1 MSGKD
6 KELIDRYI
14 YQVVRR
20 LPRDQ
25 RREVSLELQE
35 LIGDML
41 EMEDT
46 AEDVLTKL
54 GDPAKFAEKYQDRSH
69 CLIGPEYYDNYLWL
83 LRIVLTCVIAT
94 VLIVSVIQGIRD
106 GLVMAEGEMTGAA
119 IMAVGTG
126 ITNGFTGLF
135 IAGLSAF
142 GGVTLAFAVMERRKI
157 RFEMKKEKNWTVR
170 DLGDN
175 FTGKQKIWTPGNLS
189 PIPHKKALIS
199 RGDSIVGIVFIMIF
213 GVLLIFAPQFFGAVF
228 PDGEVVRTIPVFN
241 LDQWDIILPL
251 FILSLAIGLADEVLR
266 LVVGH
271 YCRLVMISSI
281 VTGALQMILLFLLL
295 KAFPFWNPDFATEL
309 ELYLGGQNGT
319 GLNEIV
325 MRWNGDFV
333 SNCFLAFG
341 LTITFL
347 EVGSTVYH
355 TLRYGTE
362 DPV

>member
-1 MSGKD
+1 MSGKEQ
-6 KELIDRYI
+6 ELIDRYI

-25 RREVSLELQE
+25 RGEVSLELQE
-35 LIGDML
+35 LISDML
-41 EMEDT
+41 EAGGS
-46 AEDVLTKL
+46 AEDVLSKL

-69 CLIGPEYYDNYLWL
+69 CLIGPEYYDNYVWL
-83 LRIVLTCVIAT
+83 LRIVLTCVTAT
-94 VLIVSVIQGIRD
+94 VFVVSVIQGIRD
-106 GLVMAEGEMTGAA
+106 GIVLADGETAGAA
-119 IMAVGTG
+119 IMAAGTG
-126 ITNGFTGLF
+126 IANGFTGIF

-157 RFEMKKEKNWTVR
+157 RFEMKKEKNWTVS

-175 FTGKQKIWTPGNLS
+175 FTGKQKVWTPGNLS
-189 PIPHKKALIS
+189 PIPHKKAMIS

-228 PDGEVVRTIPVFN
+228 PDGEVVRMIPVFN

-251 FILSLAIGLADEVLR
+251 FILSLAIGLADEVLH

-281 VTGALQMILLFLLL
+281 VTGGLQMILLFLLL
-295 KAFPFWNPDFATEL
+295 KAFPLWNPGFATEL
-309 ELYLGGQNGT
+309 ELYLGGQDGT
-319 GLNEIV
+319 GLNEIIT
-325 MRWNGDFV
+325 RWNGDFV

-341 LTITFL
+341 LMITLL
-347 EVGSTVYH
+347 EVGSTVYR
-355 TLRYGTE
+355 TLRYGIE
-362 DPV
+362 DPA

>member
-1 MSGKD
+1 MSGKEQ
-6 KELIDRYI
+6 ELIDRYI

-25 RREVSLELQE
+25 RGEVSLELQE

-41 EMEDT
+41 EAGGS
-46 AEDVLTKL
+46 AEDVLSKL

-83 LRIVLTCVIAT
+83 LRIVLTCVTAT

-106 GLVMAEGEMTGAA
+106 GLVMVDGEMTGAA
-119 IMAVGTG
+119 IMAAGTG
-126 ITNGFTGLF
+126 IANGFTGIF

-157 RFEMKKEKNWTVR
+157 RFEMKKEKNWTVS

-175 FTGKQKIWTPGNLS
+175 FTGKQKVWTPGNLS
-189 PIPHKKALIS
+189 PIPHKKAMIS

-228 PDGEVVRTIPVFN
+228 PDGEVVRTIPAFN

-251 FILSLAIGLADEVLR
+251 FILSLAIGLADEVLH

-281 VTGALQMILLFLLL
+281 VTGGLQMILLFLLL
-295 KAFPFWNPDFATEL
+295 KAFPLWNPGFATEL
-309 ELYLGGQNGT
+309 ELYLGGQDVT
-319 GLNEIV
+319 GLNEIIT
-325 MRWNGDFV
+325 RWNGDFV

-341 LTITFL
+341 LMITLL
-347 EVGSTVYH
+347 EVGSTVYR
-355 TLRYGTE
+355 TLRYGIE
-362 DPV
+362 DPA

>member
-1 MSGKD
+1 MSGKEQ
-6 KELIDRYI
+6 ELIDRYI

-25 RREVSLELQE
+25 RGEVSLELQE

-41 EMEDT
+41 EAGGS
-46 AEDVLTKL
+46 AEDVLSKL

-69 CLIGPEYYDNYLWL
+69 CLIGPEYYDNYVWL
-83 LRIVLTCVIAT
+83 LRIVLTCVTAT
-94 VLIVSVIQGIRD
+94 VFVVSVIQGIRD
-106 GLVMAEGEMTGAA
+106 GIVLADGETAGAA
-119 IMAVGTG
+119 IMAASTG
-126 ITNGFTGLF
+126 IANGFTGIF

-157 RFEMKKEKNWTVR
+157 RFEMKKEKNWTVS

-175 FTGKQKIWTPGNLS
+175 FTGKQKVWTPGNLS
-189 PIPHKKALIS
+189 PIPHKKAMIS

-251 FILSLAIGLADEVLR
+251 FILSLAIGLADEVLH

-281 VTGALQMILLFLLL
+281 VTGGLQMILLFLLL
-295 KAFPFWNPDFATEL
+295 KAFPLWNPGFATEL
-309 ELYLGGQNGT
+309 ELYLGGQDGT
-319 GLNEIV
+319 GLNEIIT
-325 MRWNGDFV
+325 RWNGDFV

-341 LTITFL
+341 LMITLL
-347 EVGSTVYH
+347 EVGSTVYR
-355 TLRYGTE
+355 TLRYGIE
-362 DPV
+362 DPA

>member
-1 MSGKD
+1 MSGKEQ
-6 KELIDRYI
+6 ELIDRYI

-25 RREVSLELQE
+25 RGEVSLELQE

-41 EMEDT
+41 EAGGS
-46 AEDVLTKL
+46 AEDVLSKL

-69 CLIGPEYYDNYLWL
+69 CLIGPEYYDNYVWL
-83 LRIVLTCVIAT
+83 LRIVLTCVTAT
-94 VLIVSVIQGIRD
+94 VFVVSVIQGIRD
-106 GLVMAEGEMTGAA
+106 GIVRADGERAGAA
-119 IMAVGTG
+119 IMAAGTG
-126 ITNGFTGLF
+126 IANGFTGIF

-157 RFEMKKEKNWTVR
+157 RFEMKKEKNWTVS

-175 FTGKQKIWTPGNLS
+175 FTGKQKVWTPGNLS
-189 PIPHKKALIS
+189 PIPHKKAMIS

-251 FILSLAIGLADEVLR
+251 FILSLAIGLADEVLH

-281 VTGALQMILLFLLL
+281 VTGGLQMILLFLLL
-295 KAFPFWNPDFATEL
+295 KAFPLWNPGFATEL
-309 ELYLGGQNGT
+309 ELYLGGQDGT
-319 GLNEIV
+319 GLNEIIT
-325 MRWNGDFV
+325 RWNGDFV

-341 LTITFL
+341 LMITLL
-347 EVGSTVYH
+347 EVGSTVYR
-355 TLRYGTE
+355 TLRYGIE
-362 DPV
+362 DPA

>member
-1 MSGKD
+1 MSGKEQ
-6 KELIDRYI
+6 ELIDRYI

-25 RREVSLELQE
+25 RGEVSLELQE
-35 LIGDML
+35 LIDDML
-41 EMEDT
+41 EAGGS
-46 AEDVLTKL
+46 AEDVLSKL

-69 CLIGPEYYDNYLWL
+69 CLIGPEYYDNYVWL
-83 LRIVLTCVIAT
+83 LRIVLTCVTAT
-94 VLIVSVIQGIRD
+94 VFVVSVIQGIRD
-106 GLVMAEGEMTGAA
+106 GIVLADGETAGAA
-119 IMAVGTG
+119 IMAAGTG
-126 ITNGFTGLF
+126 IANGFTGIF

-157 RFEMKKEKNWTVR
+157 RFEMKKEKNWTVS

-175 FTGKQKIWTPGNLS
+175 FTGKQKVWTPGNLS
-189 PIPHKKALIS
+189 PIPHKKAMIS

-251 FILSLAIGLADEVLR
+251 FILSLAIGLADEVLH

-281 VTGALQMILLFLLL
+281 VTGGLQMILLFLLL
-295 KAFPFWNPDFATEL
+295 KAFPLWNPGFATEL
-309 ELYLGGQNGT
+309 ELYLGGQDGT
-319 GLNEIV
+319 GLNEIIT
-325 MRWNGDFV
+325 RWNGDFV

-341 LTITFL
+341 LMITLL
-347 EVGSTVYH
+347 EVGSTVYR
-355 TLRYGTE
+355 TLRYGIE
-362 DPV
+362 DPA

>member
-6 KELIDRYI
+6 QELIDRYI

-25 RREVSLELQE
+25 RGEVSLELQE
-35 LIGDML
+35 LISDM
-41 EMEDT
+41 MET
-46 AEDVLTKL
+46 GSSAEEVLTKL
-54 GDPAKFAEKYQDRSH
+54 GDPAKFAEKYQDRSR

-106 GLVMAEGEMTGAA
+106 GIVMLDGDMTGAVV
-119 IMAVGTG
+119 MAVGTG
-126 ITNGFTGLF
+126 IANGFTGIF

-157 RFEMKKEKNWTVR
+157 RFEMKKEKNWTVS

-175 FTGKQKIWTPGNLS
+175 FTGKQKVWTPGNLS
-189 PIPHKKALIS
+189 PIPHKKAMIS

-251 FILSLAIGLADEVLR
+251 FILSLAIGLADEVLH

-281 VTGALQMILLFLLL
+281 VTGGLQMILLFLLL
-295 KAFPFWNPDFATEL
+295 KAFPLWNPGFATEL
-309 ELYLGGQNGT
+309 ELYLGGQDGT
-319 GLNEIV
+319 GLNEIIT
-325 MRWNGDFV
+325 RWNGDFV

-341 LTITFL
+341 LMITLL
-347 EVGSTVYH
+347 EVGSTVYR
-355 TLRYGTE
+355 TLRYGIE
-362 DPV
+362 DPA

>member
-1 MSGKD
+1 MSGKEQ
-6 KELIDRYI
+6 ELIDRYI

-25 RREVSLELQE
+25 RGEVSLELQE

-41 EMEDT
+41 EAGGS
-46 AEDVLTKL
+46 AEDVLSKL

-69 CLIGPEYYDNYLWL
+69 CLIGPEYYDNYVWL
-83 LRIVLTCVIAT
+83 LRIVLTCVTAT
-94 VLIVSVIQGIRD
+94 VFVVSVIQGIRD
-106 GLVMAEGEMTGAA
+106 GIVLADGETAGAA
-119 IMAVGTG
+119 IMAAGTG
-126 ITNGFTGLF
+126 IANGFTGIF

-189 PIPHKKALIS
+189 PIPHKKAMIS

-251 FILSLAIGLADEVLR
+251 FILSLAIGLADEVLH

-281 VTGALQMILLFLLL
+281 VTGGLQMILLFLLL
-295 KAFPFWNPDFATEL
+295 KAFPLWNPGFATEL
-309 ELYLGGQNGT
+309 ELYLGGQDGT

-325 MRWNGDFV
+325 TRWNGDFV

-341 LTITFL
+341 LIITLL
-347 EVGSTVYH
+347 EVGSTVYR
-355 TLRYGTE
+355 TLRYGIE
-362 DPV
+362 DPA

>member
-46 AEDVLTKL
+46 AEEVLTKL

-69 CLIGPEYYDNYLWL
+69 CLIGQEYYDNYLWL

>member
-1 MSGKD
+1 MSGKEQ
-6 KELIDRYI
+6 ELIDRYI

-25 RREVSLELQE
+25 RGEVSLELQE

-41 EMEDT
+41 EAGGS
-46 AEDVLTKL
+46 AEDVLSKL

-69 CLIGPEYYDNYLWL
+69 CLIGPEYYDNYVWL
-83 LRIVLTCVIAT
+83 LRIVLTCVTAT
-94 VLIVSVIQGIRD
+94 VFVVSVIQGIRD
-106 GLVMAEGEMTGAA
+106 GIVMLDGDMTGAVV
-119 IMAVGTG
+119 MAVGTG
-126 ITNGFTGLF
+126 IANGFTGIF

-157 RFEMKKEKNWTVR
+157 RFEMKKEKNWTVS

-175 FTGKQKIWTPGNLS
+175 FTGKQKVWTPGNLS
-189 PIPHKKALIS
+189 PIPHKKAMIS

-251 FILSLAIGLADEVLR
+251 FILSLAIGLADEVLH

-281 VTGALQMILLFLLL
+281 VTGGLQMILLFLLL
-295 KAFPFWNPDFATEL
+295 KAFPLWNPGFATEL
-309 ELYLGGQNGT
+309 ELYLGGQDGT
-319 GLNEIV
+319 GLNEIIT
-325 MRWNGDFV
+325 RWNGDFV
-333 SNCFLAFG
+333 SNCFLVFG
-341 LTITFL
+341 LMITLL
-347 EVGSTVYH
+347 EVGSTVYR
-355 TLRYGTE
+355 TLRYGIE
-362 DPV
+362 DPA

>member
-1 MSGKD
+1 MNGKEQ
-6 KELIDRYI
+6 ELINRYI

-25 RREVSLELQE
+25 RGEVSLELQE

-41 EMEDT
+41 ETGDT
-46 AEDVLTKL
+46 AEDVLAKL
-54 GDPAKFAEKYQDRSH
+54 GDPAKFAEKYQDRSY

-83 LRIVLTCVIAT
+83 LRIVLVCVTAT
-94 VLIVSVIQGIRD
+94 VFIVSVIQGIRD
-106 GLVMAEGEMTGAA
+106 GTAMSDGEMAGAVV
-119 IMAVGTG
+119 MGVGTA
-126 ITNGFTGLF
+126 IANGFTGIF
-135 IAGLSAF
+135 ISGLSAF
-142 GGVTLAFAVMERRKI
+142 GGVTLAFAIMERRKI
-157 RFEMKKEKNWTVR
+157 RFEIKKEKNWTVS

-189 PIPHKKALIS
+189 PIPHKKALVS
-199 RGDSIVGIVFIMIF
+199 RGDSIVGIVFILIF
-213 GVLLIFAPQFFGAVF
+213 GVLLIFAPQLFGAVL
-228 PDGEVVRTIPVFN
+228 PDGGVVRTIPLFN
-241 LDQWDIILPL
+241 LDQWDIILPV

-266 LVVGH
+266 LAVGH
-271 YCRLVMISSI
+271 YCRLVMVSSI

-295 KAFPFWNPDFATEL
+295 KVFPFWNPDFAAEL
-309 ELYLGGQNGT
+309 EMYLGDRNGT

-325 MRWNGDFV
+325 MNWNGNLV

-341 LTITFL
+341 LMITLL

-355 TLRYGTE
+355 TLRYGIE

>member
-1 MSGKD
+1 MSGKEQ
-6 KELIDRYI
+6 ELIDRYI

-25 RREVSLELQE
+25 RGEVSLELQE
-35 LIGDML
+35 LIDDML
-41 EMEDT
+41 EAGGS
-46 AEDVLTKL
+46 AEDVLSKL

-69 CLIGPEYYDNYLWL
+69 CLIGPEYYDNYVWL
-83 LRIVLTCVIAT
+83 LRIVLTCVTAT
-94 VLIVSVIQGIRD
+94 VFVVSVIQGIRD
-106 GLVMAEGEMTGAA
+106 GIVLADGETAGAA
-119 IMAVGTG
+119 IMAAGTG
-126 ITNGFTGLF
+126 IANGFTGIF

-157 RFEMKKEKNWTVR
+157 RFEMKKEKNWTVS

-175 FTGKQKIWTPGNLS
+175 FTGKQKVWTPGNLS
-189 PIPHKKALIS
+189 PIPHKKAMIS

-281 VTGALQMILLFLLL
+281 ATGGLQMILLFLLL
-295 KAFPFWNPDFATEL
+295 KAFPLWNPGFATEL
-309 ELYLGGQNGT
+309 ELYLGGQDGT
-319 GLNEIV
+319 GLNEIIT
-325 MRWNGDFV
+325 RWNGDFV

-341 LTITFL
+341 LMITLL
-347 EVGSTVYH
+347 EVGSTVYR
-355 TLRYGTE
+355 TLRYGIE
-362 DPV
+362 DPA

>member
-1 MSGKD
+1 MSGKEQ
-6 KELIDRYI
+6 ELIDRYI

-25 RREVSLELQE
+25 RGEVSLELQE

-41 EMEDT
+41 EAGGS
-46 AEDVLTKL
+46 AEDVLSKL

-69 CLIGPEYYDNYLWL
+69 CLIGPEYYDNYVWL

-94 VLIVSVIQGIRD
+94 VFVVSVIQGIRD
-106 GLVMAEGEMTGAA
+106 GIVLADGETAGAA
-119 IMAVGTG
+119 IMAAGTG
-126 ITNGFTGLF
+126 IANGFTGIF

-189 PIPHKKALIS
+189 PIPHKKAMIS

-228 PDGEVVRTIPVFN
+228 PNGEVLRTIPVFN

-251 FILSLAIGLADEVLR
+251 FILSLVIGLADEVLR

-281 VTGALQMILLFLLL
+281 ATGALQMILLFLLL
-295 KAFPFWNPDFATEL
+295 KAFPLWNPDFATEL

-341 LTITFL
+341 LMITLL
-347 EVGSTVYH
+347 EVGSTAYR
-355 TLRYGTE
+355 TLRYGIE
-362 DPV
+362 DPA

>member
-1 MSGKD
+1 M
-6 KELIDRYI
+6 IDRYI

-25 RREVSLELQE
+25 RGEVSLELQE

-41 EMEDT
+41 EAGGS
-46 AEDVLTKL
+46 AEDVLSKL

-69 CLIGPEYYDNYLWL
+69 CLIGPEYYDNYVWL
-83 LRIVLTCVIAT
+83 LRIVLTCVTAT
-94 VLIVSVIQGIRD
+94 VFVVSVIQGIRD
-106 GLVMAEGEMTGAA
+106 GIVLADGETAGAA
-119 IMAVGTG
+119 IMAAGTG
-126 ITNGFTGLF
+126 IANGFTGIF

-157 RFEMKKEKNWTVR
+157 RFEMKKEKNWTVS

-175 FTGKQKIWTPGNLS
+175 FTGKQKVWTPGNLS
-189 PIPHKKALIS
+189 PIPHKKAMIS

-251 FILSLAIGLADEVLR
+251 FILSLAIGLADEVLH

-281 VTGALQMILLFLLL
+281 VTGGLQMILLFLLL
-295 KAFPFWNPDFATEL
+295 KAFPLWNPGFATEL
-309 ELYLGGQNGT
+309 ELYLGGQDGT
-319 GLNEIV
+319 GLNEIIT
-325 MRWNGDFV
+325 RWNGDFV

-341 LTITFL
+341 LMITLL
-347 EVGSTVYH
+347 EVGSTAYR
-355 TLRYGTE
+355 TLRYGIE
-362 DPV
+362 DPA

>member
-1 MSGKD
+1 MNGRD
-6 KELIDRYI
+6 RELINRYI

-25 RREVSLELQE
+25 RGEVSLELQE

-41 EMEDT
+41 EAGASVE
-46 AEDVLTKL
+46 EVLSKL

-94 VLIVSVIQGIRD
+94 VVIVSVIQGIRD
-106 GLVMAEGEMTGAA
+106 GIVMSDGDMTGAA
-119 IMAVGTG
+119 VMAVGTG
-126 ITNGFTGLF
+126 IANGFTGIF
-135 IAGLSAF
+135 ISGLSAF

-175 FTGKQKIWTPGNLS
+175 FTGKERIWTPGNLS

-199 RGDSIVGIVFIMIF
+199 RGDSIAGIVFIMIF

-228 PDGEVVRTIPVFN
+228 RDGEVIRTVPVFN
-241 LDQWDIILPL
+241 LDRWNIILPF
-251 FILSLAIGLADEVLR
+251 FIMSLVIGLADEVLH

-309 ELYLGGQNGT
+309 ELYLEGQNGT

-333 SNCFLAFG
+333 SNCLLVFG
-341 LTITFL
+341 LALTLL

-355 TLRYGTE
+355 TLRYGIE

>member
-1 MSGKD
+1 MSGKEQ
-6 KELIDRYI
+6 ELIDRYI

-25 RREVSLELQE
+25 RGEVSLELQE

-41 EMEDT
+41 EAGGS
-46 AEDVLTKL
+46 AEDVLSKL

-69 CLIGPEYYDNYLWL
+69 CLIGPEYYDNYVWL
-83 LRIVLTCVIAT
+83 LRIVLTCVTAT
-94 VLIVSVIQGIRD
+94 VFVVSVIQGIRD
-106 GLVMAEGEMTGAA
+106 GIVLADGETAGAA
-119 IMAVGTG
+119 IMAAGTG
-126 ITNGFTGLF
+126 IANGFTGIF

-157 RFEMKKEKNWTVR
+157 RFEMKKEKNWTVS

-175 FTGKQKIWTPGNLS
+175 FTGKQKVWTPGNLS
-189 PIPHKKALIS
+189 PIPHKKAMIS

-251 FILSLAIGLADEVLR
+251 FILSLAIGLADEVLH

-281 VTGALQMILLFLLL
+281 VTGGLQMILLFLLL
-295 KAFPFWNPDFATEL
+295 KAFPLWNPGFATEL
-309 ELYLGGQNGT
+309 ELYLGGQDGT

-341 LTITFL
+341 LMITLL
-347 EVGSTVYH
+347 EVGSTVYR
-355 TLRYGTE
+355 TLRYGIE
-362 DPV
+362 DPA

>member
-1 MSGKD
+1 MNGKEQ
-6 KELIDRYI
+6 ELIDRYI

-25 RREVSLELQE
+25 RGEVSLELQE

-41 EMEDT
+41 EAGGS
-46 AEDVLTKL
+46 AEDVLSKL

-69 CLIGPEYYDNYLWL
+69 CLIGPEYYDNYVWL
-83 LRIVLTCVIAT
+83 LRIVLTCVTAT
-94 VLIVSVIQGIRD
+94 VFVVSVIQGIRD
-106 GLVMAEGEMTGAA
+106 GIVLADGETAGAA
-119 IMAVGTG
+119 IMAAGTG
-126 ITNGFTGLF
+126 IANGFTGIF

-157 RFEMKKEKNWTVR
+157 RFEMKKEKNWTVS

-175 FTGKQKIWTPGNLS
+175 FTGKQKVWTPGNLS
-189 PIPHKKALIS
+189 PIPHKKAMIS

-228 PDGEVVRTIPVFN
+228 PDGEVVRMIPVFN

-251 FILSLAIGLADEVLR
+251 FILSLAIGLADEVLH

-281 VTGALQMILLFLLL
+281 VTGGLQMILLFLLL
-295 KAFPFWNPDFATEL
+295 KAFPLWNPGFATEL
-309 ELYLGGQNGT
+309 ELYLGGQDGT
-319 GLNEIV
+319 GLNEIIT
-325 MRWNGDFV
+325 RWNGDFV

-341 LTITFL
+341 LMITLL
-347 EVGSTVYH
+347 EVGSTVYR
-355 TLRYGTE
+355 TLRYGIE
-362 DPV
+362 DPA

>member
-1 MSGKD
+1 MSGKEQ
-6 KELIDRYI
+6 ELIDRYI

-25 RREVSLELQE
+25 RGEVSLELQE

-41 EMEDT
+41 EAGGS
-46 AEDVLTKL
+46 AEDVLSKL

-69 CLIGPEYYDNYLWL
+69 CLIGPEYYDNYVWL
-83 LRIVLTCVIAT
+83 LRIVLTCVTAT
-94 VLIVSVIQGIRD
+94 VFVVSVIQGIRD
-106 GLVMAEGEMTGAA
+106 GIVLADGETAGAA
-119 IMAVGTG
+119 IMAAGTG
-126 ITNGFTGLF
+126 IANGFTGIF

-157 RFEMKKEKNWTVR
+157 RFEMKKEKNWTVS

-175 FTGKQKIWTPGNLS
+175 FTGKQKVWTPGNLS
-189 PIPHKKALIS
+189 PIPHKKAMIS

-228 PDGEVVRTIPVFN
+228 PDGEVLRTIPVFN

-251 FILSLAIGLADEVLR
+251 FILSLVIGLADEVLR

-281 VTGALQMILLFLLL
+281 ATGALQMILLFLLL
-295 KAFPFWNPDFATEL
+295 KAFPLWNPGFATEL
-309 ELYLGGQNGT
+309 ELYLGGQDGT
-319 GLNEIV
+319 GLNEIIT
-325 MRWNGDFV
+325 RWNGDFV

-341 LTITFL
+341 LMITLL
-347 EVGSTVYH
+347 EVGSTAYR
-355 TLRYGTE
+355 TLRYGIE
-362 DPV
+362 DSA

>member
-1 MSGKD
+1 MSGKEQ
-6 KELIDRYI
+6 ELIDRYI

-25 RREVSLELQE
+25 RGEVSLELQE
-35 LIGDML
+35 LISDM
-41 EMEDT
+41 MET
-46 AEDVLTKL
+46 GGSAEEVLIKL

-69 CLIGPEYYDNYLWL
+69 CLIGSEYYDNYVWL
-83 LRIVLTCVIAT
+83 LRIVLTCVTAT
-94 VLIVSVIQGIRD
+94 VFVVSVIQGIRD
-106 GLVMAEGEMTGAA
+106 GIVLADGETAGAA
-119 IMAVGTG
+119 IMAAGTG
-126 ITNGFTGLF
+126 IANGFTGIF

-157 RFEMKKEKNWTVR
+157 RFEMKKEKNWTVS

-175 FTGKQKIWTPGNLS
+175 FTGKQKVWTPGNLS
-189 PIPHKKALIS
+189 PIPHKKAMIS

-213 GVLLIFAPQFFGAVF
+213 GVLLIFSPQFFGAVF

-251 FILSLAIGLADEVLR
+251 FILSLAIGLADEVLH

-281 VTGALQMILLFLLL
+281 VTGGLQMILLFLLL
-295 KAFPFWNPDFATEL
+295 KAFPLWNPGFATEL
-309 ELYLGGQNGT
+309 ELYLGGQDGT
-319 GLNEIV
+319 GLNEIIT
-325 MRWNGDFV
+325 RWNGDFV

-341 LTITFL
+341 LMITLL
-347 EVGSTVYH
+347 EVGSTVYR
-355 TLRYGTE
+355 TLRYGIE
-362 DPV
+362 DPA

>member
-1 MSGKD
+1 MSGKEQ
-6 KELIDRYI
+6 ELIDRYI

-25 RREVSLELQE
+25 RGEVSLELQE
-35 LIGDML
+35 LISDML
-41 EMEDT
+41 EAGGS
-46 AEDVLTKL
+46 AEDVLSKL

-69 CLIGPEYYDNYLWL
+69 CLIGPEYYDNYVWL
-83 LRIVLTCVIAT
+83 LRIVLTCVTAT
-94 VLIVSVIQGIRD
+94 VFVVSVIQGIRD
-106 GLVMAEGEMTGAA
+106 GIVLADGETAGAA
-119 IMAVGTG
+119 IMAAGTG
-126 ITNGFTGLF
+126 IANGFTGIF

-157 RFEMKKEKNWTVR
+157 RFEMKKEKNWTVS

-175 FTGKQKIWTPGNLS
+175 FTGKQKVWTPGNLS
-189 PIPHKKALIS
+189 PIPHKKAMIS

-251 FILSLAIGLADEVLR
+251 FILSLAIGLADEVLH

-281 VTGALQMILLFLLL
+281 VTGGLQMILLFLLL
-295 KAFPFWNPDFATEL
+295 KAFPLWNPGFATEL
-309 ELYLGGQNGT
+309 ELYLGGQDGT
-319 GLNEIV
+319 GLNEIIT
-325 MRWNGDFV
+325 RWNGDFV

-341 LTITFL
+341 LMITLL
-347 EVGSTVYH
+347 EVGSTVYR
-355 TLRYGTE
+355 TLRYGIE
-362 DPV
+362 DPA

>member
-1 MSGKD
+1 MSGKEQ
-6 KELIDRYI
+6 ELIDRYI

-25 RREVSLELQE
+25 RGEVSLELQE

-41 EMEDT
+41 EAGGS
-46 AEDVLTKL
+46 AEDVLSKL

-69 CLIGPEYYDNYLWL
+69 CLIGSEYYDNYVWL
-83 LRIVLTCVIAT
+83 LRIVLTCVTAT
-94 VLIVSVIQGIRD
+94 VFVVSVIQGIRD
-106 GLVMAEGEMTGAA
+106 GIVLADGETAGAA
-119 IMAVGTG
+119 IMAAGTG
-126 ITNGFTGLF
+126 IANGFTGIF

-157 RFEMKKEKNWTVR
+157 RFEMKKEKNWTVS

-175 FTGKQKIWTPGNLS
+175 FTGKQKVWTPGNLS
-189 PIPHKKALIS
+189 PIPHKKAMIS

-251 FILSLAIGLADEVLR
+251 FILSLAIGLADEVLH

-281 VTGALQMILLFLLL
+281 VTGGLQMILLFLLL
-295 KAFPFWNPDFATEL
+295 KAFPLWNPGFATEL
-309 ELYLGGQNGT
+309 ELYLGGQDGT
-319 GLNEIV
+319 GLNEIIT
-325 MRWNGDFV
+325 RWNGDFV

-341 LTITFL
+341 LMITLL
-347 EVGSTVYH
+347 EVGSTVYR
-355 TLRYGTE
+355 TLRYGIE
-362 DPV
+362 DPA

>member
-1 MSGKD
+1 MSGKEQ
-6 KELIDRYI
+6 ELIDRYI

-25 RREVSLELQE
+25 RGEVSLELQE

-41 EMEDT
+41 EAGGS
-46 AEDVLTKL
+46 AEDVLSKL

-69 CLIGPEYYDNYLWL
+69 CLIGPEYYDNYVWL
-83 LRIVLTCVIAT
+83 LRIVLTCVTAT
-94 VLIVSVIQGIRD
+94 VFVVSVIQGIRD
-106 GLVMAEGEMTGAA
+106 GIVLADGETAGAA
-119 IMAVGTG
+119 IMAAGTG
-126 ITNGFTGLF
+126 IANGFTGIF

-157 RFEMKKEKNWTVR
+157 RFEMKKEKNWTVS

-175 FTGKQKIWTPGNLS
+175 FTGKQKVWTPGNLS
-189 PIPHKKALIS
+189 PIPHKKAMIS

-251 FILSLAIGLADEVLR
+251 FILSLAIGLADEVLH

-281 VTGALQMILLFLLL
+281 VTGGLQMILLFLLL
-295 KAFPFWNPDFATEL
+295 KAFPLWNPGFATEL
-309 ELYLGGQNGT
+309 ELYLGGQDGT
-319 GLNEIV
+319 GLNEIIT
-325 MRWNGDFV
+325 RWNGDFV

-341 LTITFL
+341 LMITLL
-347 EVGSTVYH
+347 EVGSTVYR
-355 TLRYGTE
+355 TLRYGIE
-362 DPV
+362 DPA

>member
-1 MSGKD
+1 MSGKEQ
-6 KELIDRYI
+6 ELIDRYI

-25 RREVSLELQE
+25 RGEVSLELQE

-41 EMEDT
+41 EAGGS
-46 AEDVLTKL
+46 AEDVLSKL

-69 CLIGPEYYDNYLWL
+69 CLIGPEYYDNYVWL
-83 LRIVLTCVIAT
+83 LRIVLTCVTAT
-94 VLIVSVIQGIRD
+94 VFVVSVIQGIRD
-106 GLVMAEGEMTGAA
+106 GIVLADGETAGAA
-119 IMAVGTG
+119 IMAAGTG
-126 ITNGFTGLF
+126 IANGFTGIF

-157 RFEMKKEKNWTVR
+157 RFEMKKEKSWTVR

-175 FTGKQKIWTPGNLS
+175 FTGKQKVWTPGNLS
-189 PIPHKKALIS
+189 PIPHKKAMIS

-251 FILSLAIGLADEVLR
+251 FILSLAIGLADEVLH

-281 VTGALQMILLFLLL
+281 VTGGLQMILLFLLL
-295 KAFPFWNPDFATEL
+295 KAFPLWNPGFATEL
-309 ELYLGGQNGT
+309 ELYLGGQDGT
-319 GLNEIV
+319 GLNEIIT
-325 MRWNGDFV
+325 RWNGDFV

-341 LTITFL
+341 LMITLL
-347 EVGSTVYH
+347 EVGSTVYR
-355 TLRYGTE
+355 TLRYGIE
-362 DPV
+362 DPA

>member
-1 MSGKD
+1 MSGKEQ
-6 KELIDRYI
+6 ELIDRYI

-25 RREVSLELQE
+25 RGEVSLELQE

-41 EMEDT
+41 EAGGS
-46 AEDVLTKL
+46 AEDVLSKL

-69 CLIGPEYYDNYLWL
+69 CLIGPEYYDNYVWL
-83 LRIVLTCVIAT
+83 LRIVLTCVTAT
-94 VLIVSVIQGIRD
+94 VFVVSVIQGIRD
-106 GLVMAEGEMTGAA
+106 GIVLADGETAGAA
-119 IMAVGTG
+119 IMAAGTG
-126 ITNGFTGLF
+126 IANGFTGIF

-157 RFEMKKEKNWTVR
+157 RFEMKKEKNWTVS

-175 FTGKQKIWTPGNLS
+175 FTGKQKVWTPGNLS
-189 PIPHKKALIS
+189 PIPHKKAMIS

-251 FILSLAIGLADEVLR
+251 FILSLAIGLADEVLY

-281 VTGALQMILLFLLL
+281 VTGGLQMILLFLLL
-295 KAFPFWNPDFATEL
+295 KAFPLWNPGFATEL
-309 ELYLGGQNGT
+309 ELYLGGQDGT
-319 GLNEIV
+319 GLNEIIT
-325 MRWNGDFV
+325 RWNGDFV

-341 LTITFL
+341 LMITLL
-347 EVGSTVYH
+347 EVGSTVYR
-355 TLRYGTE
+355 TLRYGIE
-362 DPV
+362 DPA

>member
-1 MSGKD
+1 MSGKEQ
-6 KELIDRYI
+6 ELIDRYI

-25 RREVSLELQE
+25 RGEVSLELQE

-41 EMEDT
+41 EAGGS
-46 AEDVLTKL
+46 AEDVLSKL

-69 CLIGPEYYDNYLWL
+69 CLIGPEYYDNYVWL
-83 LRIVLTCVIAT
+83 LRIVLTCVTAT
-94 VLIVSVIQGIRD
+94 VFVVSVIQGIRD
-106 GLVMAEGEMTGAA
+106 GIVLADGETAGAA
-119 IMAVGTG
+119 IMAAGTG
-126 ITNGFTGLF
+126 IANGFTGIF

-157 RFEMKKEKNWTVR
+157 RFEMKKEKNWTVS

-175 FTGKQKIWTPGNLS
+175 FTGKQKVWTPGNLS
-189 PIPHKKALIS
+189 PIPHKKAMIS

-251 FILSLAIGLADEVLR
+251 FILSLAIGLADEVLH

-281 VTGALQMILLFLLL
+281 VTGGLQMILLFLLL
-295 KAFPFWNPDFATEL
+295 KAFPLWNPGFATEL
-309 ELYLGGQNGT
+309 ELYLGGQDGT
-319 GLNEIV
+319 GLNEIIT
-325 MRWNGDFV
+325 RWNGDFV

-341 LTITFL
+341 LMITLL
-347 EVGSTVYH
+347 EVGSTAYR
-355 TLRYGTE
+355 TLRYGIE
-362 DPV
+362 DSA

>member
-1 MSGKD
+1 MSGKEQ
-6 KELIDRYI
+6 ELIDRYI

-25 RREVSLELQE
+25 RGEVSLELQE

-41 EMEDT
+41 EAGGS
-46 AEDVLTKL
+46 AEDVLSKL

-69 CLIGPEYYDNYLWL
+69 CLIGPEYYDNYVWL
-83 LRIVLTCVIAT
+83 LRIVLTCVTAT
-94 VLIVSVIQGIRD
+94 VFVVSVIQGIRD
-106 GLVMAEGEMTGAA
+106 GIVLADGETAGAA
-119 IMAVGTG
+119 IMAAGTG
-126 ITNGFTGLF
+126 IANGFTGIF

-157 RFEMKKEKNWTVR
+157 RFEMKKEKNWTVS

-175 FTGKQKIWTPGNLS
+175 FTGKQKVWTPGNLS
-189 PIPHKKALIS
+189 PIPHKKAMIS

-251 FILSLAIGLADEVLR
+251 FILSLAIGLADEVLH

-281 VTGALQMILLFLLL
+281 VTGGLQMILLFLLL
-295 KAFPFWNPDFATEL
+295 KAFPLWNPGFATEL
-309 ELYLGGQNGT
+309 ELYLGGQDGT

-325 MRWNGDFV
+325 TRWNGDFV

-341 LTITFL
+341 LMITLL
-347 EVGSTVYH
+347 EVGSTVYR
-355 TLRYGTE
+355 TLRYGIE
-362 DPV
+362 DPA

>member
-1 MSGKD
+1 MSGKEQ
-6 KELIDRYI
+6 ELIDRYI

-25 RREVSLELQE
+25 RGEVSLELQE
-35 LIGDML
+35 LIDDML
-41 EMEDT
+41 EAGGS
-46 AEDVLTKL
+46 AEDVLSKL

-69 CLIGPEYYDNYLWL
+69 CLIGSEYYDNYVWL
-83 LRIVLTCVIAT
+83 LRIVLTCVTAT
-94 VLIVSVIQGIRD
+94 VFVVSVIQGIRD
-106 GLVMAEGEMTGAA
+106 GIVLADGETAGAA
-119 IMAVGTG
+119 IMAAGTG
-126 ITNGFTGLF
+126 IANGFTGIF

-157 RFEMKKEKNWTVR
+157 RFEMKKEKNWTVS

-175 FTGKQKIWTPGNLS
+175 FTGKQKVWTPGNLS
-189 PIPHKKALIS
+189 PIPHKKAMIS

-251 FILSLAIGLADEVLR
+251 FILSLAIGLADEVLH

-281 VTGALQMILLFLLL
+281 VTGGLQMILLFLLL
-295 KAFPFWNPDFATEL
+295 KAFPLWNPGFATEL
-309 ELYLGGQNGT
+309 ELYLGGQDGT
-319 GLNEIV
+319 GLNEIIT
-325 MRWNGDFV
+325 RWNGDFV

-341 LTITFL
+341 LMITLL
-347 EVGSTVYH
+347 EVGSTVYR
-355 TLRYGTE
+355 TLRYGIE
-362 DPV
+362 DPA